1 VLTFFQKTLLG
12 TIAAAAVLLAL
23 VVAAKGA
30 TPVLAAGGSLGGGT
44 TAMTIPVQNSQV
56 VPGVLTTGDGTVK
69 VKPDQ
74 AIISVG
80 AIAQGT
86 TASEA
91 QSAISARVDQILKK
105 AKDLGIAD
113 ADVRNAGYQINPQYA
128 STSGSAPR
136 ITSYQAT
143 QQLTF
148 TLRDVN
154 AAGKA
159 LDALV
164 QGDLAANSV
173 SLRFTVGDPKAA
185 QAEARRLAIEDAKN
199 KASAMA
205 KAAGVSL
212 GRPIS
217 ISDLS
222 SSGPIGPLG
231 SFDIARS
238 AAPAPIVTQV
248 PVSDLDVVVRVQ
260 VQFELQ

>member
-1 VLTFFQKTLLG
+1 MLTFFQKTLLG

-44 TAMTIPVQNSQV
+44 SAMTIPVQNGQV

-80 AIAQGT
+80 AVAQGT

-91 QSAISARVDQILKK
+91 QSAVSARVDQILKK

-113 ADVRNAGYQINPQYA
+113 ADVKNSGYQINPQYA
-128 STSGSAPR
+128 TGSGSAPR
-136 ITSYQAT
+136 ITGYQAT

-164 QGDLAANSV
+164 QGDVAANTV
-173 SLRFTVGDPKAA
+173 SLRFTVGEPKAA
-185 QAEARRLAIEDAKN
+185 QAEARRLAIEDAKS
-199 KASAMA
+199 KAAAMA
-205 KAAGVSL
+205 KAAGVNL
-212 GRPIS
+212 GRAIS

-222 SSGPIGPLG
+222 SSGPIGPQG
-231 SFDIARS
+231 FDVRS
-238 AAPAPIVTQV
+238 GVAGAPAPVTQV